1 MRLTIWGLIA
11 LVLFAGWLGVA
22 LTIAYVDCKLRLDDR
37 YRLEIREWQEKVEA
51 MRRLQDEDGE
61 A

>member
-11 LVLFAGWLGVA
+11 LVLFAGWLGIA
-22 LTIAYVDCKLRLDDR
+22 LTIAYVDWKLRLEDR
-37 YRLEIREWQEKVEA
+37 YRLEIRDWQEKVDA

>member
-1 MRLTIWGLIA
+1 MAWILLGL
-11 LVLFAGWLGVA
+11 LAGWLTLAMA
-22 LTIAYVDCKLRLDDR
+22 LAYADWKLRLEDR
-37 YRLEIREWQEKVEA
+37 YRIQTRDWQEKVDA